1 MCINIYKLHAKK
13 EMRKRFA
20 WKRTQLMNTRNENSY
35 LMVIA
40 IIRNSVNVNAKKMS
54 RVTLLNMK
62 SYIHCCFTKALY
74 HALEFF
80 TLPSRSSL
88 IQEHWHIQRGNVN
101 ILIWYICPITI
112 EIKVILT
119 QSFLYTKICCSVLHT
134 VCEIQG

>member
-80 TLPSRSSL
+80 TLPTRSSL
-88 IQEHWHIQRGNVN
+88 IHWHIQRRNVN

-112 EIKVILT
+112 RIKVILT
-119 QSFLYTKICCSVLHT
+119 QTLDMLIFSILIYIVPFTH
-134 VCEIQG
+134 GM